1 MTVRR
6 LGVIQ
11 DSPARVLV
19 LGFAAV
25 IALGTLL
32 LLIPAATAPGR
43 ETDLLTALFTATS
56 ATCVTGLVVVDTA
69 THWSWLGHLIIVL
82 LIQVGGLGIMTMSTF
97 FALLIGKR
105 VTLRERLV
113 IQEALGHPTLAGI
126 VRLVRLVLLTTALC
140 EGAGM
145 LLLFVQWVGRYP
157 VPRALALAAFH
168 SVSAFN
174 NAGFDLFSV
183 SLQPFVEDAG
193 VVLTMAALIIT
204 GGIGFIV
211 LADLWSMRR
220 NHRRVTLHTCVVLRV
235 TALLIVFGTLFIL
248 VLEWANPLT
257 LGPLSLKGKV
267 LAAFFQAVTPR
278 TAGFNVV
285 PTGGLTVPTLLL
297 TIVFMFIGAS
307 PGGTGGGIKTTTF
320 ASLVLAVWATVRGYP
335 EIVVRDR
342 RLPWEVVRRALAI
355 TFISLTLV
363 VVVSMALSLVE
374 EEQYLPL
381 LFEATSAFGT
391 VGLSTGVTP
400 DLSAPGRV
408 LVILTM
414 FAGRVGPLTLAIALA
429 KRNRPLPPVQY
440 LEEKVAVG

>member
-6 LGVIQ
+6 SGLVQ

-43 ETDLLTALFTATS
+43 ETHLLTALFTATS

-69 THWSWLGHLIIVL
+69 THWSWLGQVIIAL
-82 LIQVGGLGIMTMSTF
+82 LIQVGGLGIMTMSTL
-97 FALLIGKR
+97 FALIIGKR

-113 IQEALGHPTLAGI
+113 IQEAMGHPTVSGV
-126 VRLVRLVLLTTALC
+126 VRLIRLVLLATAVC

-145 LLLFVQWVGRYP
+145 LLLFGQWVGRYP
-157 VPRALALAAFH
+157 APRALALAAFH

-183 SLQPFVEDAG
+183 SMVPFAEDAG
-193 VVLTMAALIIT
+193 LVLTMAGLIIV

-211 LADLWSMRR
+211 LADLWSLRQ
-220 NHRRVTLHTCVVLRV
+220 NHRRVTLHTHVVLRV

-248 VLEWANPLT
+248 ALEWNNPLT
-257 LGPLSLKGKV
+257 LGPLSLKGKL
-267 LAAFFQAVTPR
+267 LAAFFQSVTPR

-285 PTGGLTVPTLLL
+285 PVGGFTVPTLLL
-297 TIVFMFIGAS
+297 TIVFMFVGAS
-307 PGGTGGGIKTTTF
+307 PGSTGGGIKTTTF

-335 EIVVRDR
+335 QIVLRER
-342 RLPWEVVRRALAI
+342 RLPWEVVQRALAI

-363 VVVSMALSLVE
+363 VAVSMALSVVE
-374 EEQYLPL
+374 GGEYLPL
-381 LFEATSAFGT
+381 LFETTSAFGT

-408 LVILTM
+408 LIILTM
-414 FAGRVGPLTLAIALA
+414 FAGRVGPLTLAFALA
-429 KRNRPLPPVQY
+429 RRSRPLPPVQY
-440 LEEKVAVG
+440 LEERVAVG